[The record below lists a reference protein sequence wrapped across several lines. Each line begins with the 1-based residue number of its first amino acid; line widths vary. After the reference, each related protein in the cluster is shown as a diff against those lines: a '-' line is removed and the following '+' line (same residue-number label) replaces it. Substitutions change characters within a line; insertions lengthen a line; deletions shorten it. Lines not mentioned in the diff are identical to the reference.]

1 MVLMLLLTRLA
12 LAAPVLHA
20 SGSIGWQCLPA
31 FRPQLSNTFGTPFAR
46 AELGAGVEKLQVY
59 GVVQTAIHQGD
70 WSAVEAGWI
79 RGDTRFTNVGLGARM
94 PVAFGIVRLVPH
106 ADVGAAFADA
116 PANSWIQTIDVDGE
130 ALGDHTFGLWAQAG
144 ADVGIAIVPD
154 RVDIFVAADAGLVLW
169 SAVIDARAGLS
180 ARF

>member
-20 SGSIGWQCLPA
+20 SGSVGWQCLPA
-31 FRPQLSNTFGTPFAR
+31 FRPELSNTLGTPFAR
-46 AELGAGVEKLQVY
+46 VELGAGVEKLQGY
-59 GVVQTAIHQGD
+59 GVAQTAIHQGD

-79 RGDTRFTNVGLGARM
+79 RGDTRFTNVGLGARI

-106 ADVGAAFADA
+106 ADVGVAFADA
-116 PANSWIQTIDVDGE
+116 PADSWILDPVGE

-144 ADVGIAIVPD
+144 ADLGIAIVPD

-169 SAVIDARAGLS
+169 SAVIDARVGLS